1 MLPPSLP
8 LNDFESASR
17 AVLAFLHQRLGMG
30 LWVVARV
37 ESQDWIV
44 LQSEDHGFGVSD
56 GQVFPW
62 VDTLCWH
69 MVRGEAPHVAP
80 DLSLVPT
87 YRDAAMGA
95 AAQVQAYVG
104 VPLTLPDGSLFGTLC
119 GVDTARQPASLVN
132 ELALVELL
140 ARLLGSILQFELS
153 RMQEIRRNELLQIEA
168 HTDAL
173 TQLAN
178 RRAWDEQLLREEER
192 CRRYG
197 HPGAVL
203 VVDLDNLKTINDR
216 DGHEAGDQLLT
227 RTALVLRQA
236 ARDADVV
243 ARLGGD
249 EFGILAVECDAA
261 GATAL
266 TQRTRDLLQQ
276 QGIQASIGMGLR
288 APSTGLAGAWQ
299 AADTRM
305 YADKRSRHQPR
316 SADDAAAEA

>member
-1 MLPPSLP
+1 MQPVSLP

-17 AVLAFLHQRLGMG
+17 AVLAFLRQRLGMG

-69 MVRGEAPHVAP
+69 MVRGDAPHVAP
-80 DLSLVPT
+80 DLSQVPM
-87 YRDAAMGA
+87 YRDAAMGE

-104 VPLTLPDGSLFGTLC
+104 VPLTLADGSLFGTLC
-119 GVDTARQPASLVN
+119 GVDMARQPETLVD

-140 ARLLGSILQFELS
+140 ARLLGAILQFELS
-153 RMQEIRRNELLQIEA
+153 RTQEMRRSERLQIEA

-178 RRAWDEQLLREEER
+178 RRAWDAQLQREEER

-197 HPGAVL
+197 HPAAVL
-203 VVDLDNLKTINDR
+203 VVDLDNLKTVNDR
-216 DGHEAGDQLLT
+216 DGHEAGDRLVIQ
-227 RTALVLRQA
+227 TALVLREA
-236 ARDADVV
+236 AREVDMV

-261 GATAL
+261 GAAAL
-266 TQRTRDLLQQ
+266 AGRARELLQQ
-276 QGIQASIGMGLR
+276 QGIQASVGMSYR
-288 APSTGLAGAWQ
+288 VPSTGLAGAWQ
-299 AADTRM
+299 EADARM
-305 YADKRSRHQPR
+305 YADKRGRQQPQG
-316 SADDAAAEA
+316 